1 MLWASRILARKPPH
15 TVTAQKAF
23 LYLRTYLEHMKQ
35 GDAGSF
41 FSSSG
46 VGPVGGP
53 STPRGCSP
61 GRYHRRPFLGP
72 LSTPPVHFLCPQEW
86 TRPLHPPVDFL
97 RPLRGVPP
105 PSPRERSLSFLSAG
119 LIRALPFLGAARLG
133 LRPPGPAA
141 ASALPSRRLRA
152 RAPGSAVPAAAS
164 PHLLVFQPRTLLG
177 SRPDEPVPSRS
188 ALFFSPVPLLC
199 PKTCSFW
206 FSLATQEGPDRHLRA
221 CVPAGGTGTQRLAA
235 RSHRGAHW

>member
-188 ALFFSPVPLLC
+188 ALFFSRCRSSV
-199 PKTCSFW
+199 
-206 FSLATQEGPDRHLRA
+206 RR
-221 CVPAGGTGTQRLAA
+221 PAASGF
-235 RSHRGAHW
+235 HWRPRKGRTVI